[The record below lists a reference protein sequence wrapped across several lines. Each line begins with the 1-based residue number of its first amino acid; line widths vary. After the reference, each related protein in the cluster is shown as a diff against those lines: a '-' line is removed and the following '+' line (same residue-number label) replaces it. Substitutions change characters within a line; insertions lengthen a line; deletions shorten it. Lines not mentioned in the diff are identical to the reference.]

1 MDLGIIV
8 SLCGAVVSLAAMSY
22 TLVLYNRMKSKE
34 SKPQPLK
41 TVFTPG
47 EDVLVRLSP
56 TMDAWVKGVYCGFE
70 SSDSNFFK
78 LPVTY
83 MKVMIDGK
91 RWSILPEDVKHPPIV
106 IKGVS
111 E

>member
-8 SLCGAVVSLAAMSY
+8 SVCGAVVSLAAMSY
-22 TLVLYNRMKSKE
+22 TLVLHNRME
-34 SKPQPLK
+34 SKPKPPK

-47 EDVLVRLSP
+47 EDVLIRLDPIRDS
-56 TMDAWVKGVYCGFE
+56 WVKGVYCGVE
-70 SSDSNFFK
+70 TSDSNFFK

-91 RWSILPEDVKHPPIV
+91 KWSILPEDVKHPPI
-106 IKGVS
+106 IINGVGG
-111 E
+111 